1 MNTPYPPDASTI
13 RQSSG
18 PVSAAGPTPPP
29 PPTGA
34 PRRAPTTT
42 PTATRPSAKAPR
54 LPGVRRRLALL
65 AAALYMPVILL
76 GYALYLH
83 GPTDC
88 VVGALCS
95 LDTWPALAQV
105 LLLALGFI
113 ALYLVGVRPL
123 AALLDDRQPARSELA
138 RTLRQA
144 SRFETIRPLL
154 AIFGALIA
162 LLLIAGMVA
171 RSLTFPAFVIGGGVM
186 ALLFILAALG
196 EPQRP

>member
-1 MNTPYPPDASTI
+1 M
-13 RQSSG
+13 
-18 PVSAAGPTPPP
+18 
-29 PPTGA
+29 
-34 PRRAPTTT
+34 
-42 PTATRPSAKAPR
+42 
-54 LPGVRRRLALL
+54 RRRLALL

-88 VVGALCS
+88 VVGAFCT
-95 LDTWPALAQV
+95 LDTWPAFVQV

-123 AALLDDRQPARSELA
+123 AALLDDHQPARSELE

-154 AIFGALIA
+154 ALFGALVA
-162 LLLIAGMVA
+162 LLLIVGIVA
-171 RSLTFPAFVIGGGVM
+171 RSLTFPAFVIGVGVM

-196 EPQRP
+196 EPERPV

>member
-1 MNTPYPPDASTI
+1 MDT
-13 RQSSG
+13 
-18 PVSAAGPTPPP
+18 
-29 PPTGA
+29 

-42 PTATRPSAKAPR
+42 PTATQPAAKAPR
-54 LPGVRRRLALL
+54 LPGLRRRLALL

-123 AALLDDRQPARSELA
+123 ATLLDDRQPARSELA

-162 LLLIAGMVA
+162 LLLIAGIVA

-196 EPQRP
+196 EPERP